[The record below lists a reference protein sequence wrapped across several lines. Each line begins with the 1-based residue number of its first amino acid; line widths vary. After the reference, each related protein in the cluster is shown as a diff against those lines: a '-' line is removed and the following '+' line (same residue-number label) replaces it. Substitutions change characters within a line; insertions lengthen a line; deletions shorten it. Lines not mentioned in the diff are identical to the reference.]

1 MKTVLLTGAAGF
13 IGSHLSE
20 KLLNLGCKVVALDNF
35 DPFYP
40 AIYKRANINNLL
52 KFKRFIFIETDIRKI
67 NHIKNIIKK
76 YQPIDC
82 LIHLAARAGVRSSI
96 NKPLVYQKINIE
108 GTYNLLFLSG
118 RFKVKQF
125 IFASSSS
132 VYGNAPVP
140 FSENEINLSP
150 LSPYGV
156 TKLAGEQACYIFH
169 KLYKLPVTILRFFS
183 VYGPKGRPDMAPYL
197 FTKNIF
203 SNNVIK
209 QYGDGSS
216 SRDWTYIDDIVNGIV
231 LATKNLFPFEIINLG
246 GNKSI
251 SLNKLILTI
260 EKYTHKK
267 FKKSILPFRSD
278 EPKNTYADIRK
289 ANQLLKWESRDS
301 FEIGMKKFIQ
311 WFISERLKK

>member
-1 MKTVLLTGAAGF
+1 MKTIVVTGAAGF

-20 KLLNLGCKVVALDNF
+20 QLLKLGHKIIAIDNF

-52 KFKRFIFIETDIRKI
+52 KYKRFIFIETDIRKI
-67 NHIKNIIKK
+67 KHIRNIVKK
-76 YQPIDC
+76 YQPIDS
-82 LIHLAARAGVRSSI
+82 LIHLAARPGVRPSI

-140 FSENEINLSP
+140 FSENQTNLSP
-150 LSPYGV
+150 LSPYGT

-197 FTKNIF
+197 FTNAIH
-203 SNNVIK
+203 NNKLIH
-209 QYGDGSS
+209 QYGDGTS
-216 SRDWTYIDDIVNGIV
+216 SRDWTYIDDIVEGI
-231 LATKNLFPFEIINLG
+231 LLSIKNPFDFEIINLG
-246 GNKSI
+246 GNTPI
-251 SLNKLILTI
+251 SLSKLILTI
-260 EKYTHKK
+260 EKNNSKK
-267 FKKSILPFRSD
+267 LKIKILPVRLG
-278 EPKNTYADIRK
+278 EGKITYADITK
-289 ANQLLKWESRDS
+289 AKKLLKWRPKIS
-301 FEIGMKKFIQ
+301 FDEGMNRFNKWYIKK
-311 WFISERLKK
+311 S